1 MFCRKCGKQIEDNAK
16 FCIACGQPVEAQ
28 QPVNNQAAFAQ
39 PTATQVIYE
48 QPVVSQEAVV
58 QQSVM
63 AQPVYQ
69 QQPVQQIET
78 KKSAPKKIPF
88 IIGAAVIVLAIAATV
103 IYFAITGTPE
113 NKIKSAI
120 RNTADMFKNS
130 DNILNQELGLNDIL
144 DKVENDTMCHSLE
157 FIADYQPFKA
167 EIYTDIKNSKYKV
180 KILPDIIP
188 ITSLDLYVDKE
199 NLMVGC
205 MDLLNKYLYINYE
218 DFTENFKD
226 SALAGLFEMGAGSLI
241 GKNGGYADYG
251 RESAASNS
259 DSYFDIFPALMD
271 SSKELVDGFVEN
283 YKDSEAE
290 FLETIT
296 YEEYDSKRF
305 SLGSKNIE
313 CDGYKITIALDDVLQ
328 LVRKNVEYFDDNTE
342 FNKLINDFFGY
353 DQRIKAEMDSFY
365 DEMDE
370 VLSEVKEYFP
380 ENIEIYV
387 YINDGYIVNANT
399 EIGVMVYGDIQKI
412 EFDISMLGENNPL
425 DDFELNLTLNDRYD
439 GVDIIAKFD
448 NLSDKDDISQEK
460 AFDFELTEYGRTQ
473 RIQGKL
479 AYDRDTDEFTIY
491 AENNSYDEY
500 YEDTDSDYFYVNG
513 SFTDIDKG
521 NSFTLTIQE
530 MYGSGIR
537 DRLGTPVYHIE
548 PCGEVEPFVDY
559 EDAVNVLDIDE
570 SLINTLVY
578 NLFRLDQNIR

>member
-1 MFCRKCGKQIEDNAK
+1 
-16 FCIACGQPVEAQ
+16 
-28 QPVNNQAAFAQ
+28 
-39 PTATQVIYE
+39 
-48 QPVVSQEAVV
+48 
-58 QQSVM
+58 
-63 AQPVYQ
+63 
-69 QQPVQQIET
+69 
-78 KKSAPKKIPF
+78 
-88 IIGAAVIVLAIAATV
+88 
-103 IYFAITGTPE
+103 
-113 NKIKSAI
+113 
-120 RNTADMFKNS
+120 
-130 DNILNQELGLNDIL
+130 
-144 DKVENDTMCHSLE
+144 
-157 FIADYQPFKA
+157 
-167 EIYTDIKNSKYKV
+167 
-180 KILPDIIP
+180 
-188 ITSLDLYVDKE
+188 
-199 NLMVGC
+199 
-205 MDLLNKYLYINYE
+205 
-218 DFTENFKD
+218 
-226 SALAGLFEMGAGSLI
+226 
-241 GKNGGYADYG
+241 
-251 RESAASNS
+251 
-259 DSYFDIFPALMD
+259 MD

-342 FNKLINDFFGY
+342 LNKLINDFFGY

-399 EIGVMVYGDIQKI
+399 EIGVMIYGDIQTI
-412 EFDISMLGENNPL
+412 EFNISMLGENNPL

-439 GVDIIAKFD
+439 GVGIIAKFD
-448 NLSDKDDISQEK
+448 NLSDKDDISQEM
-460 AFDFELTEYGRTQ
+460 AFDLELAEYGRSQ

-479 AYDRDTDEFTIY
+479 VYDRDTDEFTIY

-521 NSFTLTIQE
+521 NSFTLTIKE